1 MLYCIPFSFFRP
13 FYHSLYDQFAGEM
26 MSIKKRAAVAALAM
40 SAAGAAWLTMQS
52 EGLRLTTYLDPAGIP
67 TIGYGHT
74 GDDVK
79 PGMTITRQQA
89 ENLLWD
95 DLHKH
100 GQAIK
105 PYIKV
110 PMAQEEWDALN
121 DFAFNVGVARAKKST
136 LLKKLNAGDYDGF
149 CNGYTAWVYAKGK
162 KLKGLVDRRN
172 KTVLWC
178 KGQALPQLAGD
189 AS

>member
-1 MLYCIPFSFFRP
+1 
-13 FYHSLYDQFAGEM
+13 
-26 MSIKKRAAVAALAM
+26 MSIKKRVAVAALTM
-40 SAAGAAWLTMQS
+40 SAAAVAYLTMSS
-52 EGLRLTTYLDPAGIP
+52 EGLRLATYLDPAGIP

-74 GDDVK
+74 GAEVK
-79 PGMTITRQQA
+79 SGMTITRQQA

-121 DFAFNVGVARAKKST
+121 DFAFNVGVARAKQST

-162 KLKGLVDRRN
+162 KLKGLIERRN
-172 KTVLWC
+172 KTVRWC
-178 KGQALPQLAGD
+178 KGQALPQRAGGM
-189 AS
+189 S